1 MWAGTV
7 GCYEVT
13 FIPVSDMLG
22 QICISWSRSDA
33 SQAGLSV
40 TMESFLSHFSLKASQ
55 WCEAGIYLL
64 ASQAVDKCQSQEGAE
79 TALVEIEKFLVT
91 AKEHQLSNPK
101 EFYNQFDMILTPEI
115 KVKPL
120 RCACTH
126 LEFQNYQLPCTWSVL
141 GYIFEF
147 AQIYLFAYTR
157 KRHHQK
163 EAHQR

>member
-1 MWAGTV
+1 VRAEFNLLLMSRWGDLWPGTV
-7 GCYEVT
+7 ECYEVT
-13 FIPVSDMLG
+13 FIPFSDMLG
-22 QICISWSRSDA
+22 QICISWSRSNA
-33 SQAGLSV
+33 SQHGLSV
-40 TMESFLSHFSLKASQ
+40 MMESLPHFSLKASQ

-115 KVKPL
+115 KVKAL

-126 LEFQNYQLPCTWSVL
+126 LEFQNYQLPCT
-141 GYIFEF
+141 
-147 AQIYLFAYTR
+147 
-157 KRHHQK
+157 
-163 EAHQR
+163 

>member
-1 MWAGTV
+1 MRPELNLLLFYTSRRGDLSPGTA

-13 FIPVSDMLG
+13 FIPFRGMLG
-22 QICISWSRSDA
+22 QICISQSRSNT
-33 SQAGLSV
+33 SQHGLSV
-40 TMESFLSHFSLKASQ
+40 MMESFLPHFSLKASQ

-101 EFYNQFDMILTPEI
+101 EFYNQFDLILTPEI

-120 RCACTH
+120 RYACTH
-126 LEFQNYQLPCTWSVL
+126 LEVQNYQLP
-141 GYIFEF
+141 
-147 AQIYLFAYTR
+147 AA
-157 KRHHQK
+157 
-163 EAHQR
+163 